1 MEELIKDYIQNKL
14 NEEDISR
21 YAKRKNV
28 VLKDDEAKIIYLYI
42 KNYWQVF
49 YKGDP
54 KELWLELKEKLS
66 KDTYNE
72 LFKLYKTYK
81 SKIYY

>member
-1 MEELIKDYIQNKL
+1 MEELIKDYIQTKL
-14 NEEDISR
+14 TEEDILK
-21 YAKRKNV
+21 YAKKKNIT
-28 VLKDDEAKIIYLYI
+28 LKENEAKIIYLYL

-54 KELWLELKEKLS
+54 KELWNELKEKLS
-66 KDTYNE
+66 ENTYNE

-81 SKIYY
+81 SKISY